1 MKQVSAPR
9 TDHLPT
15 SGVVTL
21 SLPPFLVLLLLF
33 LFQPAPVLGNV
44 TILMVAF
51 YVQDLQVLQ
60 PPEGTFHHRAHGQ
73 LVKPVQ
79 ATHVGSVPG
88 PDRAHTDPA
97 QKWSAGDGP
106 SGKMRGKHKR
116 RRRSA
121 GVTGS
126 SSSSVWLLLGGGV
139 TQCSGGKASPI
150 CALTRTWGG
159 RHRHLL
165 SACPLALTSRPEA
178 PALPAWSRL
187 GAGCGGAHRQG
198 PGQAGPGTHLGLGR
212 GRLGSDLRPPQLSA
226 PRSPA
231 GVERHRSHCT
241 PTSPSLALWVAK
253 PPAVHILPY
262 SGLSPL

>member
-1 MKQVSAPR
+1 M
-9 TDHLPT
+9 

-33 LFQPAPVLGNV
+33 LFQPAPVLGNI

-79 ATHVGSVPG
+79 ATHVGSAPG

-106 SGKMRGKHKR
+106 SGKTRGKHKR
-116 RRRSA
+116 RRLRSA
-121 GVTGS
+121 GDTGS
-126 SSSSVWLLLGGGV
+126 SSSSVCCCWGVGV
-139 TQCSGGKASPI
+139 TQCSGGKASRI
-150 CALTRTWGG
+150 CALTMTWGG

-165 SACPLALTSRPEA
+165 PACPLALTSRPEA

-187 GAGCGGAHRQG
+187 GARCGGAHRQG
-198 PGQAGPGTHLGLGR
+198 QGQAGPGTHLGLGGGGRALISGPLNSLHLGLLQEPR
-212 GRLGSDLRPPQLSA
+212 GTG
-226 PRSPA
+226 
-231 GVERHRSHCT
+231 HTT
-241 PTSPSLALWVAK
+241 PTSPSLAFWVTK
-253 PPAVHILPY
+253 PSAVHILPY
-262 SGLSPL
+262 SDLSPL